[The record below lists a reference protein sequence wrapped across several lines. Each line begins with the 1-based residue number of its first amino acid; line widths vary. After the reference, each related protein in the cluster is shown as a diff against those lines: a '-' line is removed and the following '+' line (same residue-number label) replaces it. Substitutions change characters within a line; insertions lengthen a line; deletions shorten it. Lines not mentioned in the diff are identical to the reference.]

1 MNLEFNESQ
10 VQLKVLVNM
19 AVRHHIK
26 VLVVDD
32 DPQVCKMISTSL
44 KDHGYHVQSYSQPRQ
59 ALQAVR
65 KAPFDMAIIDI
76 KMPDLNGLE
85 IVEKIKAE
93 DPRIAPIVMTAY
105 PDIQTAAETMRLGS
119 RDYLCKPFKEEDLL
133 KAVERIAQEMGLVYT
148 NEQELNRLIGQRI
161 RQERLKQSL
170 TLRQLSE
177 RAELTTSQLSQVELG
192 KNAASIWALARISSS
207 LGKQLC
213 ELLAGL

>member
-1 MNLEFNESQ
+1 
-10 VQLKVLVNM
+10 M

-32 DPQVCKMISTSL
+32 DPQVCKTVGMIL
-44 KDHGYHVQSYSQPRQ
+44 KENGYHVQTYSQPRQ

-65 KAPFDMAIIDI
+65 KSPFDIALIDI

-85 IVEKIKAE
+85 LVEKIKAE

-105 PDIQTAAETMRLGS
+105 PDVQTAAETMRLGS
-119 RDYLCKPFKEEDLL
+119 RDYITKPFREEQLL
-133 KAVERIAQEMGLVYT
+133 GAVERIAHEMGLIYT

-177 RAELTTSQLSQVELG
+177 RSELTTSQLSQVELG
-192 KNAASIWALARISSS
+192 KNAASVWALARISGS

-213 ELLAGL
+213 ELLGGL

>member
-1 MNLEFNESQ
+1 
-10 VQLKVLVNM
+10 M
-19 AVRHHIK
+19 AVRHHVK

-32 DPQVCKMISTSL
+32 DPQVCKTVSMIL
-44 KDHGYHVQSYSQPRQ
+44 QEHGYHVQSYNQPRQ

-65 KAPFDMAIIDI
+65 KAPFDIALVDI
-76 KMPDLNGLE
+76 KMPELNGLE
-85 IVEKIKAE
+85 LIDKIRAE
-93 DPRIAPIVMTAY
+93 DPRVAALIMTAY
-105 PDIQTAAETMRLGS
+105 PDVQTAAETMRLGA
-119 RDYLCKPFKEEDLL
+119 RDYITKPFREEQLL
-133 KAVERIAQEMGLVYT
+133 GAVERVAHDLGLIYT

-177 RAELTTSQLSQVELG
+177 RSELTTSQLSQVELG
-192 KNAASIWALARISSS
+192 KNAASVWALARISGS

>member
-1 MNLEFNESQ
+1 
-10 VQLKVLVNM
+10 M

-32 DPQVCKMISTSL
+32 DPQVCKTVGMIL
-44 KDHGYHVQSYSQPRQ
+44 QEHGYQVQSYNQPRQ

-65 KAPFDMAIIDI
+65 KSPFDIALVDI
-76 KMPDLNGLE
+76 KMPDLNGVEL
-85 IVEKIKAE
+85 VEKLKAE
-93 DPRIAPIVMTAY
+93 DPRVAVLVMTAY

-119 RDYLCKPFKEEDLL
+119 RDYITKPFHEEQLL
-133 KAVERIAQEMGLVYT
+133 SAVERVAHAMGLIYT

-177 RAELTTSQLSQVELG
+177 RSELTTSQLSQVELG
-192 KNAASIWALARISSS
+192 KNAASVWALARISGS

-213 ELLAGL
+213 ELLYGL

>member
-1 MNLEFNESQ
+1 
-10 VQLKVLVNM
+10 M

-32 DPQVCKMISTSL
+32 DSQVCKTVGLIL
-44 KDHGYHVQSYSQPRQ
+44 QEHGYHVQSYSQPRQ

-65 KAPFDMAIIDI
+65 KTPFDIALVDI

-85 IVEKIKAE
+85 LVEKMKVE
-93 DPRIAPIVMTAY
+93 DPRVAVIVMTAY
-105 PDIQTAAETMRLGS
+105 PDVQTAAETMRLRS
-119 RDYLCKPFKEEDLL
+119 RDYITKPFREEQLL
-133 KAVERIAQEMGLVYT
+133 ESVERIAHELGLIYT

-177 RAELTTSQLSQVELG
+177 RSELTTSQLSQVELG
-192 KNAASIWALARISSS
+192 KNAASVWALARISGS
-207 LGKQLC
+207 LGRQLC